1 MSANRSADRLVQ
13 MANDIG
19 HFFAAESKRADA
31 IAGIAGHIQRF
42 WDPRMRRQIAAHLA
56 AGGAGLDELTRE
68 AISSLKVGASAKP
81 P

>member
-1 MSANRSADRLVQ
+1 VSAERLVQ

-19 HFFAAESKRADA
+19 HFFAAEPKRADA

-56 AGGAGLDELTRE
+56 GGGEGLEELTRE
-68 AISSLKVGASAKP
+68 AIATLKAPAKS
-81 P
+81 